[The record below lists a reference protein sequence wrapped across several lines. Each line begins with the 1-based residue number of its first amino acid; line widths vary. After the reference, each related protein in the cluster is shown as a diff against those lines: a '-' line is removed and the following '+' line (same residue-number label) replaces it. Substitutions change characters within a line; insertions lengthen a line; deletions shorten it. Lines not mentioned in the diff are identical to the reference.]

1 MDRDT
6 TARKGAHTRILKTFH
21 RGEIDLLIGTQMIT
35 KGHDFSNVTLVGV
48 ISADTSMNLPD
59 FRAAERTFQLLAQ
72 VSGRGGRG
80 KENGEVVIQTFNPD
94 HYAIV
99 RAKNHDY
106 EGFIEDELPLRKSL
120 DYPPFSRLINLQ
132 LSCLHEDCGRHETE
146 ELGRRART
154 WNQENFGNSP
164 VVEVIGPA
172 ESPIARIKGRY
183 RWQILLKSDNFQAL
197 HSLARHLLTSDS
209 PGQLDIKVDVD
220 PINFM

>member
-1 MDRDT
+1 
-6 TARKGAHTRILKTFH
+6 
-21 RGEIDLLIGTQMIT
+21 
-35 KGHDFSNVTLVGV
+35 
-48 ISADTSMNLPD
+48 MNLPD
-59 FRAAERTFQLLAQ
+59 FRSAERTFQLLAQ

-80 KENGEVVIQTFNPD
+80 QEKAQVVIQTFNPD

-106 EGFIEDELPLRKSL
+106 KGFIEDELPIRKSL

-132 LSCLHEDCGRHETE
+132 LSSLDEDCGRHEAE
-146 ELGRRART
+146 ELGRRARI
-154 WNQENFGNSP
+154 WNQENCGNSP

-183 RWQILLKSDNFQAL
+183 RWQILLKSDNLHAL

-209 PGQLDIKVDVD
+209 PGKLDIKVDVD